1 MNPTPTS
8 FDVVVVGTGIA
19 GMACALALTRRG
31 VRVSLLGPRAP
42 LPEPAPGRFDP
53 RVYAISPA
61 SQSFLAEL
69 GVWGAIPASRITPVE
84 AMEVMG
90 DQGGNVRLSAWQASQ
105 PALAYI
111 VEGVEIERALRAA
124 LQVYGVPW
132 TAAQFTG
139 LVRRAGSHDQE
150 LQTDSG
156 HRLACRLAV
165 AADGAASPLR
175 TAAGLESRR
184 QDYDATG
191 LVIHL
196 NAGLSHQGAALQW
209 FTPQGVLALLPMP
222 DTHEGPQV
230 SMVWSMPRALAAEL
244 QAAPE
249 AERHSRLQEMLATAT
264 QGRLG
269 SLVPRS
275 ALHGFPLS
283 LQTAPRMAANGVA
296 LVGDAAHVIHPLAG
310 QGLNLGLG
318 DAHALAEA
326 AGGREA
332 YRGAGDERVLRR
344 YQRARA
350 ESVLSMRLATDG
362 LYHLFNVP
370 ATPAAWLRNAGMTL
384 VDRIPFAKRL
394 LIQRAS
400 DF

>member
-1 MNPTPTS
+1 R
-8 FDVVVVGTGIA
+8 DA
-19 GMACALALTRRG
+19 GMA
-31 VRVSLLGPRAP
+31 P
-42 LPEPAPGRFDP
+42 
-53 RVYAISPA
+53 
-61 SQSFLAEL
+61 
-69 GVWGAIPASRITPVE
+69 RITPVE

-90 DQGGNVRLSAWQASQ
+90 DQGGAVTLTAWQASQ

-111 VEGVEIERALRAA
+111 VEGTELERALRAA

-132 TAAQFTG
+132 TQSHFTG
-139 LVRRAGSHDQE
+139 LMRRAGSHDQE

-175 TAAGLESRR
+175 TAAGLESRKR
-184 QDYDATG
+184 DYDATG

-196 NAGLSHQGAALQW
+196 NAQLSHQGAALQW
-209 FTPQGVLALLPMP
+209 FTPHGVLALLPMP

-244 QAAPE
+244 HAAPE
-249 AERHSRLQEMLATAT
+249 AERNARLQDMLATAT
-264 QGRLG
+264 QERLGRLT
-269 SLVPRS
+269 PRS
-275 ALHGFPLS
+275 TLHGFPLS
-283 LQTAPRMAANGVA
+283 LQTASRLAANGVA
-296 LVGDAAHVIHPLAG
+296 LVGDAAHVVHPLAG

-318 DAHALAEA
+318 DAHALAQAVGE
-326 AGGREA
+326 REP

-350 ESVLSMRLATDG
+350 EAVLSMRLATDG

-384 VDRIPFAKRL
+384 VDRLPFAKRL